1 MDIGPTENQKT
12 LKSHTMNKAILT
24 FALAGLT
31 VLSCSQTNIVTNE
44 LNLGFEKVSS
54 GQKLPDKWFQWG
66 ANYLLNIDTAI
77 KHSGNNSVMIHPSEN
92 RTTGSFGCVA
102 YSIPARYKGEEIA
115 LKAYLKLQD
124 VSEGTIGLM
133 LRIDGSS
140 GTLQFENMM
149 NRNIAGTSD
158 WTLYSVKLPYPP
170 DARIIYIGAIL
181 SGKGQLWVDDFE
193 LLMDGVSIDKVKQVP
208 LIEYKADLDKEFTGG
223 SGIRTLNPTG
233 QNLKDLKMLGFIW
246 GFLKYYHPNIASGNF
261 NWDFELFRIIPKVL
275 SSGNTVERDA
285 VFTEWINQ
293 LGQFESGKEI
303 KTASGE
309 IKIEPDLGWIIN
321 SGFSDDLS
329 FLLLKVQN
337 AKRTENHYHIGL
349 VPEAGNPV
357 FKNENA
363 YPSMKFPD
371 AGYRILALY
380 RYWNIIQYYFPY
392 KNLIEEDWKNVLEE
406 YIPKFIGANN
416 ETEYTLT
423 VLELIAR
430 VHDTHANI
438 RGGSNALENYRGIH
452 YSPVELKFIE
462 NKAVVTGFYDDKF
475 GNETGLKIGDII
487 SKVNNQLVE
496 NIVMDRLKI
505 TPASNY
511 PTQLRDIAPTL
522 LRTNDTLVKIE
533 FIRNGTR
540 DNKTLKAYSLNQIN
554 IRNKYQTS
562 DTCFKLIGK
571 DIAYINNGSLKIKYL
586 PALWEEVRNT
596 KGLIIDIRNYP
607 SDFPIYELSRYL
619 MPKSTPVVK
628 FTNGSIITPGL
639 FTFGGSIS
647 MGNENKEYYR
657 GKVCIL
663 TNEISVSSAEF
674 HAMAYRAAP
683 GATVIG
689 STTAGADGNVS
700 SFGLPGG
707 IGTGISGIG
716 VYYPDGRETQRV
728 GIVPDIEIKPTIEGI
743 KNGRD
748 ELLEKAIEI
757 INGQQKGLK

>member
-1 MDIGPTENQKT
+1 
-12 LKSHTMNKAILT
+12 
-24 FALAGLT
+24 
-31 VLSCSQTNIVTNE
+31 
-44 LNLGFEKVSS
+44 
-54 GQKLPDKWFQWG
+54 
-66 ANYLLNIDTAI
+66 
-77 KHSGNNSVMIHPSEN
+77 
-92 RTTGSFGCVA
+92 
-102 YSIPARYKGEEIA
+102 
-115 LKAYLKLQD
+115 
-124 VSEGTIGLM
+124 
-133 LRIDGSS
+133 
-140 GTLQFENMM
+140 
-149 NRNIAGTSD
+149 
-158 WTLYSVKLPYPP
+158 
-170 DARIIYIGAIL
+170 
-181 SGKGQLWVDDFE
+181 
-193 LLMDGVSIDKVKQVP
+193 MDGVTLDKAKQAP
-208 LIEYKADLDKEFTGG
+208 LVEYKADLDKEFAGG
-223 SGIRTLNPTG
+223 SGIGTFTPTR
-233 QNLKDLKMLGFIW
+233 QNLEDLKILGLVW

-275 SSGNTVERDA
+275 NSGNTGERDDVLA
-285 VFTEWINQ
+285 DWINN
-293 LGQFESGKEI
+293 LGKFESGKEI
-303 KTASGE
+303 KTTAGE
-309 IKIEPDLGWIIN
+309 IKIKPDLDWIIN
-321 SGFSDDLS
+321 SGFTDDLTS
-329 FLLLKVQN
+329 LLLKVRN
-337 AKRTENHYHIGL
+337 ANRAETHFYIGL

-357 FKNENA
+357 FKNENP

-371 AGYRILALY
+371 TGYRILTLY

-406 YIPKFIGANN
+406 FIPKFINAKN

-423 VLELIAR
+423 VLELIGR

-438 RGGSNALENYRGIH
+438 RGGSNALENYRGI
-452 YSPVELKFIE
+452 YLSPVELNFIE
-462 NKAVVTGFYDDKF
+462 NKAVVTGFYNDKL
-475 GNETGLKIGDII
+475 GKEAGLKIGDII
-487 SKVNNQLVE
+487 SKINDQPVE
-496 NIVMDRLKI
+496 GIVSDRLKI

-522 LRTNDTLVKIE
+522 LRTNDTLIEVE

-540 DNKTLKAYSLNQIN
+540 DKKTIKAFALNQIS

-586 PALWEEVRNT
+586 PALWEKVRNT

-607 SDFPIYELSRYL
+607 SEFPIYELSLYL
-619 MPKSTPVVK
+619 MPDSTPFVK
-628 FTNGSIITPGL
+628 FTNGSITTPGL
-639 FTFGGSIS
+639 FTFRGTVSVGKD
-647 MGNENKEYYR
+647 NKDYYP

-663 TNEISVSSAEF
+663 VNEISVSSAEF

-757 INGQQKGLK
+757 INRQ